1 MWYVLPS
8 QIALKHE
15 KSGILRNGCSPKLDG
30 NFYCAHC
37 GKMNWLIG
45 SCRKQLVI
53 AKKDARR
60 VDVLC
65 ERLSLSDKIL
75 KGTENY
81 KELHN
86 IVKAAVKKLK
96 KEVGSLDK
104 VSAVA
109 ARGIVNRLACGSEIQ
124 KLCSFAVESI
134 DSMLSIPG
142 PQTFCILFED
152 ISPTSVVVSLHSRD
166 EAFDESIIGCTIW
179 HRSFEAMDYSDEP
192 TCIILRPDTRIMI
205 SGLIPSTEYFFR
217 AAPFSNTKEFGRWES
232 RCFTQDPNGTR
243 GKVPDLNYISLS
255 LKKEQENGEQPNII
269 QTDSQRDSTNS
280 SDEHGMTKFHDH
292 GYKVQPLDGNSDYNE
307 SHVVPPPS
315 EPGAFVGS
323 NCVPAETPSKPNRA
337 TNAPSSANKKETM
350 GRDYEYCVK
359 VVRWLECAGHM
370 EKEFRV
376 KFLTWFSLKATQQE
390 RRVVSTFIHVLID
403 EPASLVAQL
412 ADAFMDGIC
421 NKKPVVQ
428 RGFCGRL
435 WH

>member
-1 MWYVLPS
+1 MHRMATLLLPQSANGTFGHGVLGLTKEVPFLHLGS
-8 QIALKHE
+8 VQKLPNHGIH
-15 KSGILRNGCSPKLDG
+15 ILR
-30 NFYCAHC
+30 
-37 GKMNWLIG
+37 

-53 AKKDARR
+53 AKDARR

-255 LKKEQENGEQPNII
+255 LKKEQENGNN
-269 QTDSQRDSTNS
+269 QTS
-280 SDEHGMTKFHDH
+280 SKRT
-292 GYKVQPLDGNSDYNE
+292 L
-307 SHVVPPPS
+307 
-315 EPGAFVGS
+315 
-323 NCVPAETPSKPNRA
+323 
-337 TNAPSSANKKETM
+337 KETLRTRVMSM
-350 GRDYEYCVK
+350 G
-359 VVRWLECAGHM
+359 
-370 EKEFRV
+370 
-376 KFLTWFSLKATQQE
+376 
-390 RRVVSTFIHVLID
+390 
-403 EPASLVAQL
+403 
-412 ADAFMDGIC
+412 
-421 NKKPVVQ
+421 
-428 RGFCGRL
+428 
-435 WH
+435 